1 MKVRL
6 GWVVVTT
13 LVAICLSACGP
24 DHHQAVNFT
33 GASLTPDKGEIKGT
47 LTSTAGP
54 GSSAQPVQGSVD
66 VSTVGGHDYGTV
78 SPGPA
83 WDFELKPGEYRVQG
97 TVNRVACEPV
107 VVKVVK
113 GTIQDIDIICPTS

>member
-1 MKVRL
+1 MKPRL
-6 GWVVVTT
+6 G
-13 LVAICLSACGP
+13 LVAITVLAASCVSACGP

-33 GASLTPDKGEIKGT
+33 GASLTPDKGEIKGILTT
-47 LTSTAGP
+47 LGGP
-54 GSSAQPVQGSVD
+54 GSSPEPVQGSVD

-83 WDFELKPGEYRVQG
+83 WDFELKPGAYRVQG
-97 TVNRVACEPV
+97 TVNKVACEPV

-113 GTIQDIDIICPTS
+113 GTVQDIDIVCPNE

>member
-6 GWVVVTT
+6 GCVVTT
-13 LVAICLSACGP
+13 ALVTLCLSACGP

-47 LTSTAGP
+47 LTSMAGP

-113 GTIQDIDIICPTS
+113 GTIQDIDITCPTG

>member
-1 MKVRL
+1 MKLRAGLTAVASLVVL
-6 GWVVVTT
+6 G
-13 LVAICLSACGP
+13 ASACGP

-47 LTSTAGP
+47 LMSIAGP

-66 VSTVGGHDYGTV
+66 VSAVGGQDYGTV
-78 SPGPA
+78 SPGPT
-83 WDFELKPGEYRVQG
+83 WNFELKPGEYRVQG

-107 VVKVVK
+107 VVKIVK
-113 GTIQDIDIICPTS
+113 GTIQDIDIVCPTS

>member
-1 MKVRL
+1 MRVRIGSL
-6 GWVVVTT
+6 AVTALAVLCVT
-13 LVAICLSACGP
+13 ACGP

-33 GASLTPDKGEIKGT
+33 GASLTPDKGEIKGILTT
-47 LTSTAGP
+47 LGGP
-54 GSSAQPVQGSVD
+54 GSSPQPVQGEVD

-83 WDFELKPGEYRVQG
+83 WDFELKPGAYRLQA
-97 TVNRVACEPV
+97 TVNTVACDPV

-113 GTIQDIDIICPTS
+113 GTIQDIDIACPTE